1 MLESMLVIVG
11 FVLGAGIAW
20 LAAWAY
26 LASRGEA
33 ERRGRDVRIGEL
45 EARGDELRRQLGER
59 TQELE
64 GVRREIASE
73 RSQRADSDARLD
85 EAKKSLDEQRRVFDE
100 ARVNLKETFETLSHQ
115 ALRAS
120 NSEFLKLAEE
130 RLGQRQKEIDAS
142 LTPLRS
148 ALERY
153 EGGIRGL
160 EQARDQA
167 YGSLRSEVERLA
179 RLSEQLQ
186 GETGNLVNA
195 LRSPQVRGRWGEV
208 TLHRVVELAGMAEH
222 CDYVEQVTVE
232 TDGGGRLRPD
242 MVVNLPGGRAIVVDA
257 KVPLSAYLE
266 AMGAVNEE
274 SRQAAMARH
283 ARQVREHMGAL
294 AAKAYWEQFSTT
306 PELVVMF
313 IPGESFVGA
322 AAQADPALIEDGMN
336 RKVVVATPT
345 TLVALL
351 RAIAYGWR
359 QEQVATNA
367 EGIRKLGAEL
377 YDRLR
382 TLAGH
387 FDSVGTALGRAVTAY
402 NSFVGSM
409 ETRVLPSARR
419 FRDLGAATGDEI
431 APLAPVEQAP
441 RQPDAPE
448 YPRQLTTSDAA
459 EPERA

>member
-1 MLESMLVIVG
+1 MLDATLVV
-11 FVLGAGIAW
+11 VALAVGAGVAW
-20 LAAWAY
+20 LALWTHF
-26 LASRGEA
+26 ASRGHA
-33 ERRGRDVRIGEL
+33 ERRARDVRIAEL
-45 EARGDELRRQLGER
+45 EARGDELRRQLSEKSS
-59 TQELE
+59 EVE
-64 GVRREIASE
+64 SVRREMAAE

-85 EAKKSLDEQRRVFDE
+85 EARKSLDEQRRDFDE
-100 ARVNLKETFETLSHQ
+100 ARVNLKETFEALSHQ
-115 ALRAS
+115 ALRTS

-167 YGSLRSEVERLA
+167 YGSLKTEVERLA
-179 RLSEQLQ
+179 RLSERLQ

-208 TLHRVVELAGMAEH
+208 TLHRVVELAGMTEH
-222 CDYVEQVTVE
+222 CDYAEQVTVE
-232 TDGGGRLRPD
+232 TESGRLRPD
-242 MVVNLPGGRAIVVDA
+242 MVVNLPGGRTIVVDA
-257 KVPLSAYLE
+257 KVPLAAYLE
-266 AMGAVNEE
+266 ATSTTTEDERRGAMV
-274 SRQAAMARH
+274 RH
-283 ARQVREHMGAL
+283 ARQVRDHMGAL
-294 AAKAYWEQFSTT
+294 AAKAYWEQFATT

-313 IPGESFVGA
+313 IPGESFVSA
-322 AAQADPALIEDGMN
+322 AAQADPTLIEDGMN
-336 RKVVVATPT
+336 RRVVVATPT

-351 RAIAYGWR
+351 HAVGYGWR

-367 EGIRKLGAEL
+367 EAIRKLGSEL
-377 YDRLR
+377 YDRLK

-387 FDSVGTALGRAVTAY
+387 FDSVGTALGRAVNAY

-419 FRDLGAATGDEI
+419 FRDLGAASGEEI
-431 APLAPVEQAP
+431 APLIPVEQAP
-441 RQPDAPE
+441 RQLDAPE
-448 YPRQLTTSDAA
+448 YPRQLTTSETGEA
-459 EPERA
+459 ERT

>member
-1 MLESMLVIVG
+1 MLEATLVVVAL
-11 FVLGAGIAW
+11 FVGAGVAW
-20 LAAWAY
+20 VATWTHFAG
-26 LASRGEA
+26 RGHD
-33 ERRGRDVRIGEL
+33 ERRTRDVRIAEL

-59 TQELE
+59 ATEID
-64 GVRREIASE
+64 GVRREVAAE

-85 EAKKSLDEQRRVFDE
+85 EARKSLDEQRRVFDE
-100 ARVNLKETFETLSHQ
+100 ARVNLKETFEALSHK
-115 ALRAS
+115 ALSTS
-120 NSEFLKLAEE
+120 NDEFLRLAEE

-142 LTPLRS
+142 LTPLKS

-153 EGGIRGL
+153 EGEIRGL

-167 YGSLRSEVERLA
+167 YGSLQTEVQRLA

-208 TLHRVVELAGMAEH
+208 TLHRVVELAGMTEH
-222 CDYVEQVTVE
+222 CDYVEQATVE
-232 TDGGGRLRPD
+232 TETGRLRPD
-242 MVVNLPGGRAIVVDA
+242 MVVSLPGGRAIVVDA
-257 KVPLSAYLE
+257 KAPLSAYLE
-266 AMGAVNEE
+266 AMGAATEDQ
-274 SRQAAMARH
+274 RQQAMTRH
-283 ARQVREHMGAL
+283 ARQVREHMSAL
-294 AAKAYWEQFSTT
+294 AGKAYWEQFATT

-367 EGIRKLGAEL
+367 EGIRKLGGEL

-387 FDSVGTALGRAVTAY
+387 FDSVGTALGRAVNAY
-402 NSFVGSM
+402 NAFVGSM

-419 FRDLGAATGDEI
+419 FRDLGAASGDEI
-431 APLAPVEQAP
+431 APLIPVEQAP

-459 EPERA
+459 EGERA

>member
-1 MLESMLVIVG
+1 VLESVLVILG
-11 FVLGAGIAW
+11 FALGAAVAW
-20 LAAWAY
+20 VATWAY
-26 LASRGEA
+26 LGSRGQA
-33 ERRGRDVRIGEL
+33 DRLARDVRIGEL

-59 TQELE
+59 GLELDT
-64 GVRREIASE
+64 VRREIASE

-85 EAKKSLDEQRRVFDE
+85 EARKNLDEQRRVFDE
-100 ARVNLKETFETLSHQ
+100 ARVNLKETFESLSHQ
-115 ALRAS
+115 ALRTS

-142 LTPLRS
+142 LTPLRT

-153 EGGIRGL
+153 EGEIRGL

-222 CDYVEQVTVE
+222 CDYVEQMTLE
-232 TDGGGRLRPD
+232 TEGGRLRPD

-266 AMGAVNEE
+266 AMGAATEDL
-274 SRQAAMARH
+274 RQAAMTRH

-294 AAKAYWEQFSTT
+294 AAKAYWEQFSTA

-313 IPGESFVGA
+313 IPGESFVAA

-345 TLVALL
+345 TLIALL
-351 RAIAYGWR
+351 HAIAYGWK
-359 QEQVATNA
+359 QERIASNA
-367 EGIRKLGAEL
+367 EGIHKLGREL

-382 TLAGH
+382 SLGGH
-387 FDSVGTALGRAVTAY
+387 FEGVGTALGRAVNAY
-402 NSFVGSM
+402 NAFVGSM

-419 FRDLGAATGDEI
+419 FRDLGAASGDEI
-431 APLAPVEQAP
+431 ATLAPIDQAP
-441 RQPDAPE
+441 RQLDAPE
-448 YPRQLTTSDAA
+448 YPRQLTTSDT
-459 EPERA
+459 PEEGRV

>member
-1 MLESMLVIVG
+1 MLDAILVVVALAI
-11 FVLGAGIAW
+11 GAGVAW
-20 LAAWAY
+20 LAQWTHFS
-26 LASRGEA
+26 SRGHA
-33 ERRGRDVRIGEL
+33 ERRARDVKIAEL
-45 EARGDELRRQLGER
+45 EARGDELRRQLAEK
-59 TQELE
+59 TAEVE
-64 GVRREIASE
+64 GARREMTAE

-85 EAKKSLDEQRRVFDE
+85 EVRKSLDEQRRVFDE
-100 ARVNLKETFETLSHQ
+100 ARANLKETFDALSHQ

-130 RLGQRQKEIDAS
+130 RLSQRQKEIDAS

-167 YGSLRSEVERLA
+167 YGSLKTEVERLA
-179 RLSEQLQ
+179 RLSERLQ
-186 GETGNLVNA
+186 GETGNLVTA
-195 LRSPQVRGRWGEV
+195 LRSPQVRGRWGEI
-208 TLHRVVELAGMAEH
+208 TLHRVVELAGMTQH
-222 CDYVEQVTVE
+222 CDYVEQMTIE
-232 TDGGGRLRPD
+232 TDNGRLRPD
-242 MVVNLPGGRAIVVDA
+242 MVVKLPGGRTIVVDA
-257 KVPLSAYLE
+257 KVPLAAYLE
-266 AMGAVNEE
+266 AIGAASDEE
-274 SRQAAMARH
+274 RRGAMTRH
-283 ARQVREHMGAL
+283 ARQIRDHMSAL

-351 RAIAYGWR
+351 HAVAYGWR
-359 QEQVATNA
+359 QEQVATSA
-367 EGIRKLGAEL
+367 ESIRKLGGEL

-387 FDSVGTALGRAVTAY
+387 FDSVGTALGRAVNAY
-402 NSFVGSM
+402 NAFVGSM
-409 ETRVLPSARR
+409 ETRVLVSARR
-419 FRDLGAATGDEI
+419 FRDLGAASGDEI
-431 APLAPVEQAP
+431 AQMVPVEQAP

-448 YPRQLTTSDAA
+448 YPRQLTTSDSPDDAGA
-459 EPERA
+459 

>member
-1 MLESMLVIVG
+1 MLDAILVVVALAI
-11 FVLGAGIAW
+11 GAGVAW
-20 LAAWAY
+20 LAQWTHFS
-26 LASRGEA
+26 SRGHA
-33 ERRGRDVRIGEL
+33 ERRARDVKIAEL
-45 EARGDELRRQLGER
+45 EARGDELRRQLAEK
-59 TQELE
+59 TAEVE
-64 GVRREIASE
+64 GARREMTAE

-85 EAKKSLDEQRRVFDE
+85 EVRKSLDEQRRVFDE
-100 ARVNLKETFETLSHQ
+100 ARVNLKETFDALSHQ

-130 RLGQRQKEIDAS
+130 RLSQRQKEIDAS

-167 YGSLRSEVERLA
+167 YGSLKTEVERLA
-179 RLSEQLQ
+179 RLSERLQ
-186 GETGNLVNA
+186 GETGNLVTA
-195 LRSPQVRGRWGEV
+195 LRSPQVRGRWGEI
-208 TLHRVVELAGMAEH
+208 TLHRVVELAGMTQH
-222 CDYVEQVTVE
+222 CDYVEQMTIE
-232 TDGGGRLRPD
+232 TDNGRLRPD
-242 MVVNLPGGRAIVVDA
+242 MVVKLPGGRTIVVDA
-257 KVPLSAYLE
+257 KVPLAAYLE
-266 AMGAVNEE
+266 AMAAASDEERRGA
-274 SRQAAMARH
+274 MTRH
-283 ARQVREHMGAL
+283 ARQIRDHMSAL

-351 RAIAYGWR
+351 HAVAYGWR
-359 QEQVATNA
+359 QEQVATSA
-367 EGIRKLGAEL
+367 ESIRKLGGEL

-387 FDSVGTALGRAVTAY
+387 FDSVGTALGRAVNAY
-402 NSFVGSM
+402 NAFVGSM
-409 ETRVLPSARR
+409 ETRVLVSARR
-419 FRDLGAATGDEI
+419 FRDLGAASGDEI
-431 APLAPVEQAP
+431 AQMVPVEQAP

-448 YPRQLTTSDAA
+448 YPRQLTTSDSPDDAGA
-459 EPERA
+459 

>member
-1 MLESMLVIVG
+1 VLEATLVVVAL
-11 FVLGAGIAW
+11 FLGAAVAW
-20 LAAWAY
+20 VAAWTHF
-26 LASRGEA
+26 ASRGHA
-33 ERRGRDVRIGEL
+33 ERRARDVRIAEL
-45 EARGDELRRQLGER
+45 EARGDELRRQLGEKA
-59 TQELE
+59 TELD
-64 GVRREIASE
+64 GVRREIAAE

-100 ARVNLKETFETLSHQ
+100 ARVGLKETFEALSHQ
-115 ALRAS
+115 ALSAS

-167 YGSLRSEVERLA
+167 YGSLKSEVERLA
-179 RLSEQLQ
+179 RLSEQLR

-232 TDGGGRLRPD
+232 TEGGRLRPD

-257 KVPLSAYLE
+257 KVPLAAYLE
-266 AMGAVNEE
+266 AMGAATEDQ
-274 SRQAAMARH
+274 RQSAMARH
-283 ARQVREHMGAL
+283 ARQVRDHMGAL
-294 AAKAYWEQFSTT
+294 AAKAYWEQFTT
-306 PELVVMF
+306 APELVVMF

-322 AAQADPALIEDGMN
+322 AAQADPALIEDGMA

-367 EGIRKLGAEL
+367 EGIRKLGSEL

-387 FDSVGTALGRAVTAY
+387 FDSVGTALGRAVSAY
-402 NSFVGSM
+402 NAFVGSM

-419 FRDLGAATGDEI
+419 FRDLGAASGDEI
-431 APLAPVEQAP
+431 APLVVVEQAP

-448 YPRQLTTSDAA
+448 YPRQLTTNETSEDG
-459 EPERA
+459 RA

>member
-1 MLESMLVIVG
+1 VLDAILVV
-11 FVLGAGIAW
+11 VALAVGAGVAW
-20 LAAWAY
+20 LALWTHFS
-26 LASRGEA
+26 SRGHA
-33 ERRGRDVRIGEL
+33 ERRGRDVRIAEL
-45 EARGDELRRQLGER
+45 EARGDELRRQLIEK
-59 TQELE
+59 TAEVE
-64 GVRREIASE
+64 GARREMAAE

-85 EAKKSLDEQRRVFDE
+85 EVRKSLEEQRRVFDE
-100 ARVNLKETFETLSHQ
+100 ARVNLKETFDALSHQ

-130 RLGQRQKEIDAS
+130 RLSQRQKEIDAS

-167 YGSLRSEVERLA
+167 YGSLKTEVERLA
-179 RLSEQLQ
+179 RLSERLQ
-186 GETGNLVNA
+186 GETGNLVTA
-195 LRSPQVRGRWGEV
+195 LRSPQVRGRWGEI
-208 TLHRVVELAGMAEH
+208 TLHRVVELAGMTQH
-222 CDYVEQVTVE
+222 CDYVEQMTIE
-232 TDGGGRLRPD
+232 TDNGRLRPD
-242 MVVNLPGGRAIVVDA
+242 MVVKLPGGRTIVVDA
-257 KVPLSAYLE
+257 KVPLAAYLE
-266 AMGAVNEE
+266 AMGAASDEE
-274 SRQAAMARH
+274 RRGAMARH
-283 ARQVREHMGAL
+283 ARQIRDHMSAL
-294 AAKAYWEQFSTT
+294 AAKAYWEQFTTT

-351 RAIAYGWR
+351 HAVAYGWR
-359 QEQVATNA
+359 QEQVATSA
-367 EGIRKLGAEL
+367 ESIRKLGGEL

-387 FDSVGTALGRAVTAY
+387 FDSVGAALGRAVNAY
-402 NSFVGSM
+402 NAFVGSM
-409 ETRVLPSARR
+409 ETRVLVSARR
-419 FRDLGAATGDEI
+419 FRDLGAASGDEI
-431 APLAPVEQAP
+431 AQLVPVEQAP

-448 YPRQLTTSDAA
+448 YPRQLTTSESTDPAGA
-459 EPERA
+459 

>member
-1 MLESMLVIVG
+1 MVVAL
-11 FVLGAGIAW
+11 FLGACVAW
-20 LAAWAY
+20 VAASTHF
-26 LASRGEA
+26 ASRGHA
-33 ERRGRDVRIGEL
+33 ERRARDVRIAEL
-45 EARGDELRRQLGER
+45 EARGDELRRQLGEKG
-59 TQELE
+59 TELE
-64 GVRREIASE
+64 GVRREIAAE

-85 EAKKSLDEQRRVFDE
+85 EARKSLDEQRRVFDE
-100 ARVNLKETFETLSHQ
+100 ARVGLKETFEALSHQ
-115 ALRAS
+115 ALSAS

-167 YGSLRSEVERLA
+167 YGSLKSEVERLA

-222 CDYVEQVTVE
+222 CDYAEQVTVE
-232 TDGGGRLRPD
+232 TEGGRLRPD

-257 KVPLSAYLE
+257 KVPLAAYLE
-266 AMGAVNEE
+266 AMGAATEDQ
-274 SRQAAMARH
+274 RQGAMSRH
-283 ARQVREHMGAL
+283 ARQVRDHMGAL
-294 AAKAYWEQFSTT
+294 AAKAYWEQFTT
-306 PELVVMF
+306 APELVVMF

-322 AAQADPALIEDGMN
+322 AAQADPTLIEDGMA

-359 QEQVATNA
+359 QEQVAANA
-367 EGIRKLGAEL
+367 EGIRKLGGEL

-387 FDSVGTALGRAVTAY
+387 FDSVGTALGRAVNAY
-402 NSFVGSM
+402 NAFVGSM

-419 FRDLGAATGDEI
+419 FRDLGAATGEEI
-431 APLAPVEQAP
+431 APLIVVEQAP

-448 YPRQLTTSDAA
+448 YPRQLTTSETSQDGHA
-459 EPERA
+459 